1 MLHRRQVTVSFLNP
15 AFILPTVLLTM
26 LFSCTVPRKYQEG
39 KPFVFTTNIKVEGNI
54 SASEKQDLALRL
66 SNQLDDSIRTQVVSI
81 AGIYKRVIAPPAFD
95 TANLRRSIGFMV
107 ALLNASGYF
116 APVIK
121 DTFRI
126 KVVQGKK
133 LKIRHWRFVKVPY
146 KESRVIIDFR
156 VLPGKQLKFDS
167 IGFNLSTPALQAL
180 ALQSKPQSLLH
191 KGSPYSKQVLSAE
204 LDRLVT
210 FFRNNG
216 YYKFSKEDLVVVRDT
231 VVAALID
238 PNLDPFEQAAL
249 LERLK
254 RKREQPTID
263 VSVEQR
269 PVKDSS
275 RLNKYYVGHVTVYP
289 DLPILL
295 EDTVAATIIDTSAAK
310 DFTIISRSD
319 KFKPSVI
326 VNNVY
331 LRPQRL
337 YRESIAN
344 RTVNRFNQ
352 MGAWQQ
358 AAINFTPSDSSDSIL
373 DVTLRL
379 YPAKKQYLNADLEAS
394 RNTNDI
400 VAVGNLFGL
409 GVNLG
414 LRNRN
419 TFKQSVLST
428 TNLRGGVELGNDF
441 IQTTQ
446 ASISHTISY
455 PRLIVPFQ
463 VKRERRMDSLRSVL
477 NFNAAYTDRRKFFRA
492 PSFNASWGYQWSR
505 GNRSYLY
512 NPLNIEYTKL
522 YKTDSFQHYLDSL
535 PSLKLAFKTGL
546 VVGQQFVYSSY
557 KTRGIHT
564 DFIRFSA
571 EESGALLG
579 LIKSVDEGD
588 LWRYIK
594 GDIEYRRHIDYK
606 RTQLAMRAYAG
617 AGWAYGRAGSGYEE
631 TLPFYKAFFGGGPN
645 SMRGWQIRQLGL
657 GSSKFYSTQTSSL
670 GQLADRFGDVQLE
683 GNIEYRFPLGTI
695 FGVKLKSALYVDA
708 GNIWNRHLSDSA
720 YGKDVGSDFK
730 FDRFYKEFAVDAG
743 TGLRLD
749 FDYFLIRFDWAYKI
763 RDPQRLEYSDRWFYD
778 MRLTDGQFQLGIG
791 YPF

>member
-1 MLHRRQVTVSFLNP
+1 
-15 AFILPTVLLTM
+15 M

-39 KPFVFTTNIKVEGNI
+39 KPFVFHTNIKVEGDI
-54 SASEKQDLALRL
+54 RSGEKQDLTVRL
-66 SNQLDDSIRTQVVSI
+66 TNQLDDSLRIQEVSI
-81 AGIYKRVIAPPAFD
+81 AGIYNRVISPPVFD
-95 TANLRRSIGFMV
+95 TANVRRSIGFMV
-107 ALLNASGYF
+107 SLLNATGYF

-126 KVVQGKK
+126 RVVQGNK
-133 LKIRHWRFVKVPY
+133 LRIRHWRIVKIPY
-146 KESRVIIDFR
+146 KESRVTVDFR
-156 VLPGKQLKFDS
+156 VWPGKQLIFDS
-167 IGFNLSTPALQAL
+167 IGYHLSTPALEAL
-180 ALQSKPQSLLH
+180 ALKNRGQSLLQ
-191 KGSPYSKQVLSAE
+191 KGKPYSKQAISAE
-204 LDRLVT
+204 LDRLVAL
-210 FFRNNG
+210 FRNNG
-216 YYKFSKEDLVVVRDT
+216 YYKFTKDDLVAVRDT

-254 RKREQPTID
+254 KKREHPTID
-263 VSVEQR
+263 ISIEQR

-275 RLNKYYVGHVTVYP
+275 RINQYYIGHVTVYP
-289 DLPILL
+289 DQPILL
-295 EDTVAATIIDTSAAK
+295 EDTVPATSIDTSTAK

-319 KFKPSVI
+319 KFKPAI
-326 VNNVY
+326 IANNVY

-337 YRESIAN
+337 YRQSNAN
-344 RTVNRFNQ
+344 RTINRFNQ

-358 AAINFTPSDSSDSIL
+358 ASLNFVPSDSSDSIL
-373 DVTLRL
+373 NVILQL

-400 VAVGNLFGL
+400 VAVGNLFGV

-419 TFKQSVLST
+419 TFRESVLTT
-428 TNLRGGVELGNDF
+428 TNARGGVELGSNF

-446 ASISHTISY
+446 ASLSHTISY
-455 PRLIVPFQ
+455 PRLIAPFQ
-463 VKRERRMDSLRSVL
+463 VKRERRLDSLRSVL
-477 NFNAAYTDRRKFFRA
+477 NFSAAYTDRHKFFKA
-492 PSFNASWGYQWSR
+492 PTFNASWGYQWSR

-522 YKTDSFQHYLDSL
+522 FTTDSFNHYLDSI

-546 VVGQQFVYSSY
+546 VVSQQFVYNSFR
-557 KTRGIHT
+557 TRGIHT
-564 DFIRFSA
+564 DYFRFSA
-571 EESGALLG
+571 EESGGLLG

-588 LWRYIK
+588 LWRFIK
-594 GDIEYRRHIDYK
+594 GDIEYRRHVDYK

-617 AGWAYGRAGSGYEE
+617 AGWAYGRVGNTYEQ
-631 TLPFYKAFFGGGPN
+631 TLPFYKAFFAGGPN

-657 GSSKFYSTQTSSL
+657 GSSKLYTIQNAQL
-670 GQLADRFGDVQLE
+670 GQLADRFGDIQLE

-695 FGVKLKSALYVDA
+695 LGVKLKSALYVDA

-749 FDYFLIRFDWAYKI
+749 FDYFLIRFDWAYKL

>member
-1 MLHRRQVTVSFLNP
+1 
-15 AFILPTVLLTM
+15 M

-39 KPFVFTTNIKVEGNI
+39 KPFVFSTNIKVEGNI
-54 SASEKQDLALRL
+54 PASEKQDLTLRL

-81 AGIYKRVIAPPAFD
+81 AGIYKKVIAPPVFD
-95 TANLRRSIGFMV
+95 TANLRRSLGYMV

-116 APVIK
+116 APIIK
-121 DTFRI
+121 DTFHI
-126 KVVQGKK
+126 KEVKGKK
-133 LKIRHWRFVKVPY
+133 LKIKHWKFVRVPY
-146 KESRVIIDFR
+146 KEDRVTIDFR
-156 VLPGKQLKFDS
+156 VWPGKQLTFDS

-180 ALQSKPQSLLH
+180 TLQSKPQSLLH
-191 KGSPYSKQVLSAE
+191 KGKPYSKQVLSAE
-204 LDRLVT
+204 LDRLVIL
-210 FFRNNG
+210 FRNNG

-254 RKREQPTID
+254 TKREHPTID
-263 VSVEQR
+263 VSIEQR

-275 RLNKYYVGHVTVYP
+275 RISKYYVGHVTVYP
-289 DLPILL
+289 DQSILL
-295 EDTVAATIIDTSAAK
+295 EDTATARTVDTSTAK
-310 DFTIISRSD
+310 NFTIISHAD
-319 KFKPSVI
+319 KFKPEVI
-326 VNNVY
+326 ANNVY

-337 YRESIAN
+337 YRQSNAD
-344 RTVNRFNQ
+344 RTINRFNQ

-358 AAINFTPSDSSDSIL
+358 ASINLTPSDSSDSVL

-400 VAVGNLFGL
+400 VAVGNLFGV

-428 TNLRGGVELGNDF
+428 TNLRGGVELGSDF

-446 ASISHTISY
+446 ASISHTISF
-455 PRLIVPFQ
+455 PRLIAPFQ
-463 VKRERRMDSLRSVL
+463 VKRERRLDSLRSVL
-477 NFNAAYTDRRKFFRA
+477 NFNASYTDRRKFFRA
-492 PSFNASWGYQWSR
+492 PVFNASWGYQWSR
-505 GNRSYLY
+505 GNRSYLF
-512 NPLNIEYTKL
+512 NPLNLEYTRL
-522 YKTDSFQHYLDSL
+522 FTTDSFNHYLDSI

-546 VVGQQFVYSSY
+546 VVGQQFVYNSFR
-557 KTRGIHT
+557 TRGLHT
-564 DFIRFSA
+564 DFLRISL

-579 LIKSVDEGD
+579 FIKSLDEGD
-588 LWRYIK
+588 LWRYVK

-617 AGWAYGRAGSGYEE
+617 AGWAYGREGNGYEQ
-631 TLPFYKAFFGGGPN
+631 TLPFYKAFFAGGPN
-645 SMRGWQIRQLGL
+645 SMRGWQVRQLGL
-657 GSSKFYSTQTSSL
+657 GSSKLYTIQNAQL
-670 GQLADRFGDVQLE
+670 GQQADRFGDVQLE
-683 GNIEYRFPLGTI
+683 GNIEYRFPLGTV

-708 GNIWNRHLSDSA
+708 GNIWNRHLTDSA
-720 YGKDVGSDFK
+720 HRDEGADFK
-730 FDRFYKEFAVDAG
+730 FNRFYNEFAVDAG

-749 FDYFLIRFDWAYKI
+749 FDYFLIRFDWAYKL
-763 RDPQRLEYSDRWFYD
+763 RDPQRLDHSDQWFYD